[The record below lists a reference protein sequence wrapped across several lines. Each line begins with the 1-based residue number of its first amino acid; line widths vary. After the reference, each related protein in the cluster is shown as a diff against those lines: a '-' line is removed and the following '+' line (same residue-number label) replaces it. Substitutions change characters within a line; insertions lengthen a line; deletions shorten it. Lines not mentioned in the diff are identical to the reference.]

1 VAKIEDRI
9 KTALDEGRMLVL
21 GAQVLLGFQYQ
32 SVFQARWEQLPEL
45 AQNVHLAALSGLL
58 CALALLLAPAAY
70 HKIVDDGGSAP
81 EFLRFSSRCVHLAL
95 LPFAVCL
102 GADLYIAGR
111 MAVGAGPAALLG
123 VCGLLI
129 AAGLWYGGALFRTGK
144 EKEMLEN
151 DAPKPASLQ
160 EKLDHALTEARM
172 VLPGAQA
179 LLGFQ
184 FITML
189 SESFSRLPRTL
200 QNLHLASLALM
211 ALSAALLMAPAAF
224 HRIAEGGE
232 YTERAYR
239 FAGTLVLAAMVP
251 LALGLCGDF
260 YIVTWKISGSQ
271 PLALGLTGAGLAVFF
286 GLWFGYSLAVR
297 LRRRG
302 RSASFRLERTPSG

>member
-9 KTALDEGRMLVL
+9 KTSLDEGRMLVL

-32 SVFQARWEQLPEL
+32 SVFQPRWEQLPEL

-58 CALALLLAPAAY
+58 CALALLLAPAAF

-81 EFLRFSSRCVHLAL
+81 EFLHFTTRCVHLAL
-95 LPFAVCL
+95 LPFAICL
-102 GADLYIAGR
+102 GADLYVAGG
-111 MAVGAGPAALLG
+111 MAVGSTLAAALG
-123 VCGLLI
+123 VGGMLM
-129 AAGLWYGGALFRTGK
+129 AAALWYGGWLVRKKENAMAETGEQK
-144 EKEMLEN
+144 L
-151 DAPKPASLQ
+151 ASLQ

-184 FITML
+184 FVTML
-189 SESFSRLPRTL
+189 SEGFSRLPQAL

-211 ALSAALLMAPAAF
+211 ALSTALLIAPAAF
-224 HRIAEGGE
+224 HRVAEGGE

-239 FAGTLVLAAMVP
+239 FAGALVLAAMVP

-260 YIVTWKISGSQ
+260 YIVAWKITGSSS
-271 PLALGLTGAGLAVFF
+271 LALGLSLAGLALFF

-297 LRRRG
+297 FRHARRSG
-302 RSASFRLERTPSG
+302 SFHLERSASG